1 MALGFNHNI
10 DQHQAPS
17 LFARGPSAF
26 ARLFFFTALSL
37 TLIVTDSRLQYLT
50 EVRKYLITILHPL
63 QIIADTPAKLYSDA
77 NEYFSTHTYLLNE
90 NAKLRQQA
98 LEQGVALQ
106 KLNSLSLE
114 NNNLR
119 QLLLANQSIKE
130 QSVLAE
136 VMHVGRD
143 IFTKKVIVNRG
154 EKHNITAGEAV
165 VDANGVIGQVTRVSP
180 LSSEVTLITSKSL
193 AIPVQIERNGLRA
206 IALGRGRDNTLEL
219 PYLPTNV
226 DIKRG
231 DKLVTSG
238 IDGVYPAGL
247 SVATVTQV
255 DITPDSPFAR
265 ITCTPTGGT
274 ENHKQ
279 VLLVQIPQNKTL
291 LSQTL
296 TDESTPEQA
305 NSSAPSTAKTNQL
318 STQLTK
324 PSNATPIPQ
333 SSSVKS
339 GQHHAT
345 E

>member
-26 ARLFFFTALSL
+26 ARLVFFTALSL
-37 TLIVTDSRLQYLT
+37 ALIVTDSRLQYLT
-50 EVRKYLITILHPL
+50 EVRKYLITALHPL
-63 QIIADTPAKLYSDA
+63 QVIANTPANLYSDA
-77 NEYFSTHTYLLNE
+77 TEYFSTHARLLTE
-90 NAKLRQQA
+90 NTALKQQA

-106 KLNSLSLE
+106 KLNSLAAE
-114 NNNLR
+114 NNHLR
-119 QLLLANQSIKE
+119 QLLQANQSMKE

-136 VMHVGRD
+136 VVHVGRD
-143 IFTKKVIVNRG
+143 VFTKEIIVNRG
-154 EKHNITAGEAV
+154 EKHSIAAGEAV

-180 LSSEVTLITSKSL
+180 LTSEVTLITSKSL

-206 IALGRGRDNTLEL
+206 IALGRGRDNTLDL

-231 DKLVTSG
+231 DRLVTSG

-265 ITCTPTGGT
+265 IICTPTGGT
-274 ENHKQ
+274 ENFKQ
-279 VLLVQIPQNKTL
+279 VLLVQIPQNAVQ
-291 LSQTL
+291 LSNALAEQ
-296 TDESTPEQA
+296 STPTDTASSNAQSATQTSQPTKPNHATQASQA
-305 NSSAPSTAKTNQL
+305 NA
-318 STQLTK
+318 
-324 PSNATPIPQ
+324 I
-333 SSSVKS
+333 KS
-339 GQHHAT
+339 GQHHAS